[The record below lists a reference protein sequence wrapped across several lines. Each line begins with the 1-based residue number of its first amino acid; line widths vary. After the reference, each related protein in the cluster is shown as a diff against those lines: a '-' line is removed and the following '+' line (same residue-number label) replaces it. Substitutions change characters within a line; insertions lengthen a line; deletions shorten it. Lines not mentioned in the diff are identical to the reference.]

1 MTTEAIRGVRC
12 YVRPG
17 QGWNVSS
24 PRWIGI
30 LTVLMLCCSSQVAK
44 AAEEVP
50 GAKIYRQMCARCHG
64 PQGEG
69 TTRYSYPLTGDWS
82 LERLSAYIDR
92 TMPEDDPDKL
102 DAQGSRQVAE
112 YIYHAFYS
120 PAAYARL
127 KPPRRELA
135 RLTARQH
142 RQSIADLLA
151 SFRPPVSLK
160 TQHQGLQGRYY
171 NDRNFNPKSQLL
183 DRIDSVVDFDF
194 GTRGPDTDQA
204 KFDPLQFSIR
214 WEGAVLAPETGLY
227 EFVVRTDHAARLWVN
242 NLRQPLI
249 DAWVKSGDNTEY
261 REQIF
266 LLAGRLYP
274 LRLEFSKGKQGVD
287 DSKKNPFRKPRPAFI
302 SLQWRRPQRGT
313 EVIPARFLRPQLV
326 PPVAVIDVPFPPDD
340 RSFGWERGTAISKEW
355 ETAVL
360 EAAIQTANYV
370 AERLD
375 ELAGPA
381 GGNRP
386 QALRRFAERF
396 VETAFRRPLKPEEK
410 ELYIHKQFTAAA
422 GDDRLAIKRVVLLT
436 LQSPRFLFPELGELP
451 EDYAIAARLALI
463 LWDSL
468 PDQTLLTAAAAGRL
482 RDPEEI
488 RRQAERMLNDLRAKA
503 KLRDFLLTWLRA
515 DTPKELSKDT
525 QKFPGFDAHL
535 AADLRTSLE
544 LFLEDWLE
552 RPDAELKELFLS
564 TEVFFNRRLADFY
577 GVPWPE
583 GATGFQKIRFEP
595 QHRAGILTHPY
606 LLALLS
612 YSKESSPIHRGV
624 FVGRALL
631 GLSIRPPMDA
641 FTPLP
646 AELHPKLTTRQRVE
660 LQTRPAEC
668 AKCHAVMNPL
678 GYPLEQFDAVGRF
691 RLVDN
696 GQPVDS
702 TGQYE
707 TRHGQIVRF
716 QNAQELARFLAN
728 NPEVDQAFATQLFHY
743 LVQQSIR
750 AYGVDKPE
758 QLREF
763 LSRSGRQ
770 WRKLI
775 IEIAVAAASPPR
787 LVPPPSNKPPS

>member
-1 MTTEAIRGVRC
+1 MVSPARGIWLLAV
-12 YVRPG
+12 
-17 QGWNVSS
+17 
-24 PRWIGI
+24 
-30 LTVLMLCCSSQVAK
+30 LTLLCNGVA
-44 AAEEVP
+44 ATGAEESP

-69 TTRYSYPLTGDWS
+69 TAKYSYPLTGDWS
-82 LERLSAYIDR
+82 LERLAAYIDR
-92 TMPEDDPDKL
+92 AMPEDDPDKL

-112 YIYHAFYS
+112 YIYQAFYS

-142 RQSIADLLA
+142 RQTIADLIGT
-151 SFRPPVSLK
+151 FRPPARLS
-160 TQHQGLQGRYY
+160 QQQGLQGRYY
-171 NDRNFNPKSQLL
+171 NGRNFNPKSRLL
-183 DRIDSVVDFDF
+183 ERVDAGVDFDF
-194 GTRGPDTDQA
+194 GTRGPDTDSA
-204 KFDPLQFSIR
+204 KFDPHQFSIR
-214 WEGAVLAPETGLY
+214 WEGAVLAPETGHY
-227 EFVVRTDHAARLWVN
+227 EFIVRTDHAARLWVN

-249 DAWVKSGDNTEY
+249 DAWVKSGNETEY
-261 REQIF
+261 RERVF
-266 LLAGRLYP
+266 LLAGRFYP
-274 LRLEFSKGKQGVD
+274 VRLEFTKAKQGVD
-287 DSKKNPFRKPRPAFI
+287 DSKKNIFLKPRPAFI
-302 SLQWRRPQRGT
+302 TLQWRRPQRGT
-313 EVIPARFLRPQLV
+313 TEVISARFLRPQLA
-326 PPVAVIDVPFPPDD
+326 PEVAVIDVPFPPDD

-355 ETAVL
+355 EAAVL

-370 AERLD
+370 TERLD
-375 ELAGPA
+375 ELAGA
-381 GGNRP
+381 TGGNRS
-386 QALRRFAERF
+386 QALQRLAERF

-410 ELYIHKQFTAAA
+410 ELYVQRQFSAAG

-436 LQSPRFLFPELGELP
+436 LQSPRFLFPEAAELT

-468 PDQTLLTAAAAGRL
+468 PDQALLAAAAAGQL
-482 RDPEEI
+482 RNPEEI
-488 RRQAERMLNDLRAKA
+488 RRQAERMLNDPRAKA

-515 DTPKELSKDT
+515 DTPKELSKDP
-525 QKFPGFDAHL
+525 QKFPGFDATL

-552 RPDAELKELFLS
+552 RPDADLKELFLS

-577 GVPWPE
+577 GVPWP
-583 GATGFQKIRFEP
+583 ADAKGFQKFPFEP
-595 QHRAGILTHPY
+595 QHRAGVLTHPY

-631 GLSIRPPMDA
+631 GLPIRPPMDA

-646 AELHPKLTTRQRVE
+646 TELHPKLTTRQRVE

-678 GYPLEQFDAVGRF
+678 GFPLEHFDAVGRF
-691 RLVDN
+691 RPQDN
-696 GQPVDS
+696 GQPVDPS
-702 TGQYE
+702 GQYE
-707 TRHGQIVRF
+707 TRNGQIVRF
-716 QNAQELARFLAN
+716 QNAQDLARFLAN
-728 NPEVDQAFATQLFHY
+728 SPEMDQAFATQLFHY

-758 QLREF
+758 QLRDF
-763 LSRSGRQ
+763 LSHNGRR
-770 WRKLI
+770 WRKLV
-775 IEIAVAAASPPR
+775 IEIAVSGALPPKQESPPAR
-787 LVPPPSNKPPS
+787 KPAS